1 MRRTKNPCTAADI
14 ARALRRITDE
24 LFPNRLPGDNNQ
36 PAAATPYLQRRRAH
50 KNTGKQ
56 HVNQTD
62 D

>member
-1 MRRTKNPCTAADI
+1 MTDTKNRRNAADI

-36 PAAATPYLQRRRAH
+36 PAAASAYLQRRRAH
-50 KNTGKQ
+50 KNTEKQ